1 VDENIPAV
9 LTGDELRIK
18 QILNNLLSNAFKYT
32 WKGEVRLSVTAS
44 VPAVAEA
51 GGEEL
56 DVILVLSV
64 SDTGQGIS
72 SHDIK
77 NIFDEYARFNLH
89 ANRTTIGAG
98 LGLSITQDLV
108 NLMQGE
114 IIVESEVE
122 KGSTFTVR
130 LPQKTDISPEVG
142 SFDVLGKRSVDN
154 LYKLQFL
161 SVPKLKK
168 TPVLREDLSY
178 GSVLIVDDVEMNL
191 FVAKLLMRPY
201 HLKIDTASSGYE
213 AIDRI
218 KGGYAYD
225 VIFMDHMMP
234 KMDGMEAVRIIR
246 ELGYSRPIIALTA
259 NAVKGQADVF
269 LSNGF
274 DDFISKPIDIY
285 VLNEILNKYIRDRN
299 AKKREAKLQEQER
312 KAENGSEGGA
322 PGGHGVINIPGLNV
336 EQGLEVFGGD
346 TEDYESALSSFVKNA
361 PEVMEKLRGVTKETL
376 PDYAINIHGLKSI
389 SGWICAENVRKGAAE
404 LEAMA
409 KAGDAAGVLAQNEKF
424 LKDTENF
431 LKDLQAL
438 LAK

>member
-1 VDENIPAV
+1 
-9 LTGDELRIK
+9 
-18 QILNNLLSNAFKYT
+18 
-32 WKGEVRLSVTAS
+32 
-44 VPAVAEA
+44 
-51 GGEEL
+51 
-56 DVILVLSV
+56 
-64 SDTGQGIS
+64 
-72 SHDIK
+72 
-77 NIFDEYARFNLH
+77 
-89 ANRTTIGAG
+89 
-98 LGLSITQDLV
+98 
-108 NLMQGE
+108 
-114 IIVESEVE
+114 
-122 KGSTFTVR
+122 
-130 LPQKTDISPEVG
+130 
-142 SFDVLGKRSVDN
+142 
-154 LYKLQFL
+154 LYKLEFL

-168 TPVLREDLSY
+168 TPVLREDMSY

-218 KGGYAYD
+218 KGEYVYD

-246 ELGYSRPIIALTA
+246 ELGYARPIIALTA

-274 DDFISKPIDIY
+274 DGFISKPIDIY
-285 VLNEILNKYIRDRN
+285 VLNDVLNKYIRDRN

-322 PGGHGVINIPGLNV
+322 PGSFGAINIPGLNV

-346 TEDYESALSSFVKNA
+346 TEDYESALFSFVKNA
-361 PEVMEKLRGVTKETL
+361 PEVMDKLRGVTKDNL

-409 KAGDAAGVLAQNEKF
+409 KAGDAAGVLAQNEQF
-424 LKDTENF
+424 LKDTETF
-431 LKDLQAL
+431 LKDLKAQL
-438 LAK
+438 EK